1 MLTCVIQRFYN
12 DYFNDCSLKSKDLV
26 MNDSPHILVVDDHQ
40 DIRHLVK
47 RHLQQ
52 HGYRVTLA
60 ADAKVA
66 RRIIADNKIS
76 LVVLD
81 IMMPGEDG
89 LSLCRHLRE
98 TSNLPVILLTALS
111 EETDRVIGLEM
122 GADDYLCKPFGPR
135 ELIARIKTVL
145 RRVNSVAPFDELASA
160 KLTFERWTLDTDLR
174 ELTDDKNVIVPLSS
188 AEYALLIAFI
198 SRPKRVLNRDQL
210 LDLCQGREAKALD
223 RSIDNQVSRLRQ
235 KIEIDPKNPLLIST
249 VWGEGYR
256 FSTDVKQL

>member
-1 MLTCVIQRFYN
+1 
-12 DYFNDCSLKSKDLV
+12 

-40 DIRHLVK
+40 DIRDLIK

-52 HGYRVTLA
+52 YGYRVTLA
-60 ADAKVA
+60 ADAKEA
-66 RRIIADNKIS
+66 RSIIGDHKIS

-98 TSNLPVILLTALS
+98 TSRLPIILLTALS

-145 RRVNSVAPFDELASA
+145 RRMNSMAPAEEITSPKLAFD
-160 KLTFERWTLDTDLR
+160 RWTLDTNLR
-174 ELTDDKNVIVPLSS
+174 ELTDDSDVVVPLSS
-188 AEYALLIAFI
+188 AEYALLIAFV
-198 SRPKRVLNRDQL
+198 SRPKRVLSRDQL
-210 LDLCQGREAKALD
+210 LDLSQGREAKALD

-235 KIEIDPKNPLLIST
+235 KIEKDPKNPQLIST
-249 VWGEGYR
+249 VWGDGYR
-256 FSTDVKQL
+256 FSAEVKSL

>member
-1 MLTCVIQRFYN
+1 MSTG
-12 DYFNDCSLKSKDLV
+12 
-26 MNDSPHILVVDDHQ
+26 PHILVVDDHQ
-40 DIRHLVK
+40 DIRDLLR

-60 ADAKVA
+60 ADAQQA

-98 TSNLPVILLTALS
+98 TSAIPIILLTALR

-145 RRVNSVAPFDELASA
+145 RRVNSVPPSEELPSS
-160 KLTFERWTLDTDLR
+160 KLRFERWVLDTDHR
-174 ELTDDKNVIVPLSS
+174 ELTDDSDVIVPLSS
-188 AEYALLIAFI
+188 AEYALLSVFL
-198 SRPKRVLNRDQL
+198 SRPKRVLSRDQL
-210 LDLCQGREAKALD
+210 LDLSQGRETKALD
-223 RSIDNQVSRLRQ
+223 RSIDNQVSRLRH
-235 KIEIDPKNPLLIST
+235 KIERDPKTPLLITT
-249 VWGEGYR
+249 VWGDGYR
-256 FSTDVKQL
+256 FSVEVEHL

>member
-1 MLTCVIQRFYN
+1 MSTG
-12 DYFNDCSLKSKDLV
+12 
-26 MNDSPHILVVDDHQ
+26 PHILVVDDHQ
-40 DIRHLVK
+40 DIRDLLR

-52 HGYRVTLA
+52 HSYRVTLA
-60 ADAKVA
+60 ADAQQA

-98 TSNLPVILLTALS
+98 TSAIPIILLTALR

-145 RRVNSVAPFDELASA
+145 RRVNSVPPSEELPSS
-160 KLTFERWTLDTDLR
+160 KLRFERWVLDTDHR
-174 ELTDDKNVIVPLSS
+174 ELTDDSDVIVPLSS
-188 AEYALLIAFI
+188 AEYALLSVFL
-198 SRPKRVLNRDQL
+198 SRPKRVLSRDQL
-210 LDLCQGREAKALD
+210 LDLSQGRETKALD
-223 RSIDNQVSRLRQ
+223 RSIDNQVSRLRH
-235 KIEIDPKNPLLIST
+235 KIERDPKTPLLITT
-249 VWGEGYR
+249 VWGDGYR
-256 FSTDVKQL
+256 FSVEVEHL